1 MNIATANVT
10 TPELAA
16 ATGCERLFCAGPPH
30 IQRAKSKVQVLRNAS
45 STRVHEEDN
54 TFTQK
59 SSECEVFNVML
70 VVFTDNNFVMWRG
83 ARDFRLQVP

>member
-10 TPELAA
+10 TLELAA
-16 ATGCERLFCAGPPH
+16 ATGCERLFCAGPP
-30 IQRAKSKVQVLRNAS
+30 QVLRNAS

-59 SSECEVFNVML
+59 TSECEVFNVML